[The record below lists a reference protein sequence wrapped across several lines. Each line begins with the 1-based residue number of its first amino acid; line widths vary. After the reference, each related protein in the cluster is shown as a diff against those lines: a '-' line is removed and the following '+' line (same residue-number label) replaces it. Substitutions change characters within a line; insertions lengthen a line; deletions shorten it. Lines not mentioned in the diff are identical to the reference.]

1 MRDMWPFTGGSHYT
15 MDFKSYENSKISKKI
30 KNYKKIMGIILNL
43 LLLVIGLN
51 MKLKSLVLK
60 NQFVS
65 KIYNNIELNKFK
77 KISKAGEA
85 KLKLK
90 IFTKKK

>member
-1 MRDMWPFTGGSHYT
+1 
-15 MDFKSYENSKISKKI
+15 
-30 KNYKKIMGIILNL
+30 MGIILNL

-51 MKLKSLVLK
+51 ISSKSLVLK

-77 KISKAGEA
+77 KISRR
-85 KLKLK
+85 L
-90 IFTKKK
+90 IKKKNFYKKNQFIWNSKSTK